1 MIYLV
6 QVDYSKFY
14 STDIMPLGLLH
25 VGSTLANKGF
35 EVRII
40 HCTEK
45 EIECYAKEIA
55 VTKPLWVGFSVM
67 TGPQTLHSALMSEK
81 IKEYDPTLPV
91 IWGGIHP
98 SLLPEQCLNEDYI
111 DVVVIGDGE
120 DTALE
125 LTERIERKKSLDGLL
140 GTGFK
145 KNRDMVLNAPRP
157 FVENLDDDLYRINF
171 NLLDFSKYFTQART
185 MKRVVAY
192 KTSRGCPYNCSFCYN
207 QKFNHRKWRGKT
219 PERVI
224 EDIKFLKT
232 NYHIDG
238 VMFYDDTFYV
248 DKERALKILEGI
260 GIPAKTDIRIDLVNE
275 NLLNR
280 MKELKV
286 FDILIGIESGS
297 DRILKILNKGIT
309 VEDIKRVV
317 KLLAKYNLRVGYSA
331 IIGLPRESEA
341 EKKET
346 IELLL
351 WIHSVHKNK
360 TITVGPYL
368 PYPGSKLYEI
378 AIEDGFI
385 PPKDTKGWGMAD
397 RWSKELRLPWVND
410 DGIYRIRE
418 YFKFFNYNVPFLDA
432 IGELRLRHN
441 WLKFPWD
448 INLIDFLLQQA
459 IDKKS
464 VFNKPI
470 RNFHQLFKREI
481 TA

>member
-14 STDIMPLGLLH
+14 STDVMPLGLLH
-25 VGSTLANKGF
+25 VGSALANRGF
-35 EVRII
+35 EVKII

-45 EIECYAKEIA
+45 ESEQYAKEIA
-55 VTKPLWVGFSVM
+55 KSQPLWAGFSVM
-67 TGPQTLHSALMSEK
+67 TGPQTPHSALMSEK
-81 IKEYDPTLPV
+81 IKEYDPTIPLV
-91 IWGGIHP
+91 WGGIHP

-125 LTERIERKKSLDGLL
+125 LTERLEKGKSLDELL

-171 NLLDFSKYFTQART
+171 NLLDFSKYFTQARS

-192 KTSRGCPYNCSFCYN
+192 KTSRGCPFNCSFCYN
-207 QKFNHRKWRGKT
+207 QKFHQRKWRAKS

-224 EDIKFLKT
+224 EDISFLKQ
-232 NYHIDG
+232 NYNIDG

-248 DKERALKILEGI
+248 DKKRALKILEGI
-260 GIPAKTDIRIDLVNE
+260 RLPAKTDIRVDLVDE
-275 NLLNR
+275 NLLAQ
-280 MKELKV
+280 MKELRV
-286 FDILIGIESGS
+286 FDILIGVESGS
-297 DRILKILNKGIT
+297 DRILKILNKGVT
-309 VEDIKRVV
+309 ADDIKRVV

-331 IIGLPRESEA
+331 ILGMPGETEA
-341 EKKET
+341 EKRQT
-346 IELLL
+346 VELLL
-351 WIHSVHKNK
+351 WIHAIHKNK

-368 PYPGSKLYEI
+368 PYPGSKLYDT
-378 AIEDGFI
+378 ALRDGFI
-385 PPKDTKGWGMAD
+385 PPSTTKGWGIAD
-397 RWSKELRLPWVND
+397 RWSQALRLPWVGD
-410 DGIYRIRE
+410 DRIYRIRE
-418 YFKFFNYNVPFLDA
+418 YMKFFNYNVSFLDA
-432 IGELRLRHN
+432 IAEFRLRYN

-464 VFNKPI
+464 VLNKPI